1 MADDSTGT
9 SAQAATGTES
19 QADTGK
25 ATTTVAASTTSS
37 TDTDKA
43 QAAETALLAK
53 KKLDKEA
60 IQLRRERDELAR
72 KVKEM
77 EDAKLSDTERLT
89 KERDE
94 LKAKEATWAAERRER
109 DQRDAALDALSSEKV
124 GARNPNR
131 LYRIVKDDLEFDD
144 KGTLTNLDAVV
155 RQAKAEFPELFG
167 RAVGSGDGGAGSR
180 QQPGA
185 FDMNAE
191 IRRRMHGG

>member
-1 MADDSTGT
+1 MADDTTGT
-9 SAQAATGTES
+9 TTQADGGSTS
-19 QADTGK
+19 QADTTK
-25 ATTTVAASTTSS
+25 ATTTAATSTTSS

-77 EDAKLSDTERLT
+77 EDAKLSETERLT

-94 LKAKEATWAAERRER
+94 LKAREATWATERRER
-109 DQRDAALDALSSEKV
+109 DQRDAAIEALSSEKV

-131 LYRIVKDDLEFDD
+131 LYRMVKDDLEFDD
-144 KGTLTNLDAVV
+144 KGNLTNLDAVV
-155 RQAKAEFPELFG
+155 KQAKAELQAAA
-167 RAVGSGDGGAGSR
+167 RSL
-180 QQPGA
+180 
-185 FDMNAE
+185 
-191 IRRRMHGG
+191 